1 LRLSRQARIEEAL
14 VRFEASESAVAVVGM
29 PGFRLLAAV
38 EVDGELHQLVET
50 TAAVVGCSGCGTRA
64 MSKGRRDVHVRDLPA
79 GGRPVVMVWSKRIW
93 RCPDPDCEVGSW
105 SERSPAIA
113 PRA

>member
-79 GGRPVVMVWSKRIW
+79 APTPTARWAAGANGRRP
-93 RCPDPDCEVGSW
+93 
-105 SERSPAIA
+105 SP
-113 PRA
+113 PGRR